1 MFTRCSHT
9 AIVLSDL
16 CEDDE
21 ASFVVKVTTSGI
33 ENGRKHRQVGAN
45 RSRED
50 DRGLSRAEGA
60 TEIN

>member
-1 MFTRCSHT
+1 M
-9 AIVLSDL
+9 LSDL

-33 ENGRKHRQVGAN
+33 ENGRKHRKVGAN

-50 DRGLSRAEGA
+50 ARGLSRAEGA
-60 TEIN
+60 TEMRNGR